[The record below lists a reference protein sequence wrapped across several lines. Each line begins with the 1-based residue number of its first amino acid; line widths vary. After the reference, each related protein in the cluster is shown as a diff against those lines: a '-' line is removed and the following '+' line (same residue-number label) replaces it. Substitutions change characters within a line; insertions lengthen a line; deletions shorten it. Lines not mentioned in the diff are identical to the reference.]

1 MKKHLLKIT
10 ALVLFF
16 GIMTSCEEDKVIY
29 SGSQSLAAFVG
40 ASGSLPV
47 KEEVESTFKIK
58 VEVSTKSTA
67 ARVIEVG
74 VAPASTALPSQ
85 YQIDAA
91 SLVIPAGSYSGEIIV
106 KGNFNNLNVGQ
117 TVSLI
122 LSLDKIGDATVEP
135 SKKLF
140 TLSIFKFCVS
150 ELAGT
155 FAYSTTNIS
164 SPDAGGRSVAGPVTG
179 NVVFATTAAAGVYT
193 ISDGSFGG
201 FRALYFAAYGDTA
214 ATGLGLTDVCNKIAY
229 SGKDNYGESY
239 TFTNLVVNGN
249 KLTFNWA
256 SGFGEKGLTTL
267 TRSDGKNWPNLK
279 L

>member
-1 MKKHLLKIT
+1 MKKYLLKIT
-10 ALVLFF
+10 AVVLFF
-16 GIMTSCEEDKVIY
+16 GVITGCQEDKIFY
-29 SGSQSLAAFVG
+29 KGDLSLADFPT

-47 KEEVESTFKIK
+47 KEGVESTFKIK
-58 VEVSTKSTA
+58 VEISSKSTA
-67 ARVIEVG
+67 ARVIEVS
-74 VAPASTALPSQ
+74 VAQASTALPAQ

-106 KGNFNNLNVGQ
+106 KGNFDNLNVGQ

-135 SKKLF
+135 SKNLF
-140 TLSIFKFCVS
+140 TLSIYKFCS
-150 ELAGT
+150 SDLAGT
-155 FAYSTTNIS
+155 YAYSTTNIS
-164 SPDAGGRSVAGPVTG
+164 SPDAGGRSVPGPVTG
-179 NVVFATTAAAGVYT
+179 NVVFEATAAAGVYT

-214 ATGLGLTDVCNKIAY
+214 ATGLKLTDVCNKIAY
-229 SGKDNYGESY
+229 SGTDNYGEAY
-239 TFTNLVVNGN
+239 TFTNLVVSGN

-267 TRSDGKNWPNLK
+267 TRTDNTNWPSLK